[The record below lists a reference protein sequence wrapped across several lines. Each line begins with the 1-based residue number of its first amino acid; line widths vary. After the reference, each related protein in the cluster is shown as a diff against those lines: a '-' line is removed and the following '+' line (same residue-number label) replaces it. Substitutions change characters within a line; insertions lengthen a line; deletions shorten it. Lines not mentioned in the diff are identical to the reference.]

1 MERALRLA
9 KLPTDPHPEHLKFA
23 ALRQL
28 IPALRLEVIEQA
40 IINTPCVGLVI
51 IDGVR
56 DQLRIYKNTQLYGIW
71 V

>member
-9 KLPTDPHPEHLKFA
+9 KLPTDTHPEHLKFA

-28 IPALRLEVIEQA
+28 TPSLRLEVIEQA
-40 IINTPCVGLVI
+40 IINTPGVGLVI

-56 DQLRIYKNTQLYGIW
+56 DQLRIYKNTPSYTIW

>member
-9 KLPTDPHPEHLKFA
+9 KLLTDIHPEYLKFA

-28 IPALRLEVIEQA
+28 IPTLRLDVIEQA
-40 IINTPCVGLVI
+40 VINTLGVGLVI
-51 IDGVR
+51 IDGVH
-56 DQLRIYKNTQLYGIW
+56 DQLRIYKNTQLYTIW

>member
-9 KLPTDPHPEHLKFA
+9 KLLTDIHPEYLKFA

-28 IPALRLEVIEQA
+28 IPTLRLDVIEQA
-40 IINTPCVGLVI
+40 VINTPGVGLVI
-51 IDGVR
+51 IDGVH
-56 DQLRIYKNTQLYGIW
+56 DQLRIYKNTQLYKIW